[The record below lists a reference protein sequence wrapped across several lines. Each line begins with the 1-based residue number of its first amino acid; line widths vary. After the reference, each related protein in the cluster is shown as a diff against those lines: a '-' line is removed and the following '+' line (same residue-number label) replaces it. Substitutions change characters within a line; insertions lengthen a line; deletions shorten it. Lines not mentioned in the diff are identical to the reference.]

1 MTTANGDGFVSQ
13 DDRPARTIFRNVAT
27 RYMAVAAEMV
37 IGLITLPF
45 NLTHLGTEAY
55 GLWML
60 TAGVTIHFSV
70 LDLGYGGAMVK
81 FVAQYRAHR
90 DARALNEIASTL
102 FFLFAGF
109 GTLAYLVIIG
119 LAFNLQHVF
128 PLISASQAEIGK
140 WILLII
146 GVNVAINFP
155 FSVFGGIS
163 SGFQRYDINNMVAVC
178 SNLLIAAVNIG
189 VVLAGYGLIT
199 LVASTAFVR
208 FVTYFL
214 YMRNAYSV
222 FPALRIRPALFR
234 RDRLREVTGFSVY
247 SSIIDWANKLNYEL
261 DEVVIGVFM
270 GAGPVAVW
278 AVADRI
284 ISGTQRL
291 TNQGNAVLLPVV
303 VDSDTTQ
310 NTRRLQRVLLE
321 GTRLSLATV
330 VPIALVLVVLAEPLI
345 RAWIRKPEILAAAPV
360 IQILAFAVAL
370 RVGNA
375 TSTTL
380 LKGAGQVKY
389 VAMVNIG
396 TGLVN
401 LALSA
406 FLIKWFG
413 LVGVAIGTL
422 IPVAFSSIFIL
433 FPAACRR
440 VGTPV
445 LFAARQA
452 VWPATWPALVV
463 GALLFVSRHFTPDGL
478 GFVVAE
484 AAAAGLLY
492 LMLFVVA
499 LGRRDREIYTA
510 KIWELAGRKR
520 DLAPAT

>member
-1 MTTANGDGFVSQ
+1 VSEAAWIPQ
-13 DDRPARTIFRNVAT
+13 DDRPVRTIFRNVAT
-27 RYMAVAAEMV
+27 RYLSVAAEMA

-45 NLTHLGTEAY
+45 NLHHLGTEAY

-60 TAGVTIHFSV
+60 TAGVTIHFSI

-81 FVAQYRAHR
+81 FIAQYRAHK
-90 DARALNEIASTL
+90 DTRALNEIASTL
-102 FFLFAGF
+102 FYLFAAF
-109 GTLAYLVIIG
+109 GVLAYLVVVG
-119 LAFNLQHVF
+119 LAFNLEHVF
-128 PLISASQAEIGK
+128 RISQAQADIGK

-155 FSVFGGIS
+155 FSVFGGVS
-163 SGFQRYDINNMVAVC
+163 SGFQRYDVNNMVAIA
-178 SNLLIAAVNIG
+178 SNLLVAVVNVA
-189 VVLAGYGLIT
+189 VVLAGYGLIA
-199 LVASTAFVR
+199 LVAATTTVR
-208 FVTYFL
+208 LATYFL
-214 YMRNAYSV
+214 YRRNAYRV
-222 FPALRIRPALFR
+222 FPALRIRPSYVR
-234 RDRLREVTGFSVY
+234 KSRLREVTGFSVY

-261 DEVVIGVFM
+261 DEVVIGIFL

-310 NTRRLQRVLLE
+310 QIGRLQRVLIE

-330 VPIALVLVVLAEPLI
+330 LPIALVLVLLAEPLI

-375 TSTTL
+375 TSTTI
-380 LKGAGQVKY
+380 LKGSGQVRH
-389 VAMVNIG
+389 VAMINIG

-401 LALSA
+401 LALSSA
-406 FLIKWFG
+406 LIMRYG
-413 LVGVAIGTL
+413 LVGVAVGTL

-433 FPAACRR
+433 FPTACRR
-440 VGTPV
+440 VEVPV
-445 LFAARQA
+445 LKAFRQA
-452 VWPATWPALVV
+452 VWPAVWPALAV
-463 GALLFVSRHFTPDGL
+463 GALLFITRDYTPDGL
-478 GFVVAE
+478 KFVAAE
-484 AAAAGLLY
+484 AAAAGVLY
-492 LMLFVVA
+492 IALFVAAV
-499 LGRRDREIYTA
+499 GRRDRQHYTA
-510 KIWELAGRKR
+510 RIWELAGRKR

>member
-1 MTTANGDGFVSQ
+1 MSGDGFQ
-13 DDRPARTIFRNVAT
+13 DDRPFRTICRNVAT
-27 RYMAVAAEMV
+27 RYLSVAAEMV

-45 NLTHLGTEAY
+45 NLAHLGTEAY

-60 TAGVTIHFSV
+60 TAGVTIHFSI
-70 LDLGYGGAMVK
+70 LDLGYNGAMVK
-81 FVAQYRAHR
+81 FIAQYRAHR
-90 DARALNEIASTL
+90 NARALNEIASTL

-109 GTLAYLVIIG
+109 GVLAYLVVIS
-119 LAFNLQHVF
+119 LAFNLEHVF
-128 PLISASQAEIGK
+128 RINHAQADIGK

-155 FSVFGGIS
+155 FSVYGGVIC
-163 SGFQRYDINNMVAVC
+163 GFQRFDTNNLVAIV
-178 SNLLIAAVNIG
+178 SNLLVAAVNIA
-189 VVLAGYGLIT
+189 VVLAGYGLIP
-199 LVASTAFVR
+199 LVAATTVVR
-208 FVTYFL
+208 VVTYFV
-214 YMRNAYSV
+214 YRRNAYSV
-222 FPALRIRPALFR
+222 FPALRIRPALVQR
-234 RDRLREVTGFSVY
+234 SRLREVTGFSVY

-261 DEVVIGVFM
+261 DEVVIGIFL
-270 GAGPVAVW
+270 GAAPVAVW

-291 TNQGNAVLLPVV
+291 TNQGNAVLFPVV
-303 VDSDTTQ
+303 VDSDVTQ
-310 NTRRLQRVLLE
+310 RTGRLQRVLLE

-330 VPIALVLVVLAEPLI
+330 LPIALVLVVLAEPLI
-345 RAWIRKPEILAAAPV
+345 RAWIRKPEILAAAPI

-380 LKGAGQVKY
+380 LKGAGQVRQ

-406 FLIKWFG
+406 ALIKPFG
-413 LVGVAIGTL
+413 LIGVAVGTL
-422 IPVAFSSIFIL
+422 IPIAVSSIFIL

-440 VGTPV
+440 VDVPV
-445 LFAARQA
+445 LRAFRQA
-452 VWPATWPALVV
+452 VWPAAWPALIV
-463 GALLFVSRHFTPDGL
+463 GLLLFAARDSAPDGL
-478 GFVVAE
+478 KFVVVE

-492 LMLFVVA
+492 LALFVAAV
-499 LGRRDREIYTA
+499 GRHDRQHYAA
-510 KIWELAGRKR
+510 KLWELAGRKG